1 MIDDI
6 GTYEKILME
15 MYPKAK
21 IIPTNQDGKL
31 REYENWFNLFI
42 KVSQSSIYSW
52 INFFRRLF
60 RFDVTFVY

>member
-1 MIDDI
+1 
-6 GTYEKILME
+6 ME

-42 KVSQSSIYSW
+42 KVSQSSIYS
-52 INFFRRLF
+52 
-60 RFDVTFVY
+60 